1 MKTLSNTQIL
11 ILSIVACV
19 MLGAMKAE
27 EEKQE
32 EIAIAQL
39 KESIELEKQ
48 DKLAEKRE
56 FKRLYVEAQ
65 EKTGF
70 PAKEKFVVNQ

>member
-11 ILSIVACV
+11 ILSVVVCV
-19 MLGAMKAE
+19 LVGAFTAE
-27 EEKQE
+27 QEKQE

-70 PAKEKFVVNQ
+70 PRAQE